1 MAPMFEPFRSAA
13 RRPCDDGTTGG
24 KLYDDAAADHGV
36 GSIDD
41 GSDEKAGTMPLGVAA
56 AR

>member
-1 MAPMFEPFRSAA
+1 MFEPFRSAA